1 VAAAASEG
9 HSDRSEGDAHADQEQ
24 VSRRGRGPSPGYR
37 SGVPAPADPDAAVL
51 VPLTLITGEE
61 ELLVSRAVARIVAAA
76 RGADTD
82 TDVRDL
88 QPDAV
93 DLADLL
99 DLLSPSLFGSL
110 RVVILRD
117 AGDLE
122 REVLDA
128 LVAYVAHP
136 EPEVVLVAMLRG
148 AKGKALAD
156 ALRAG
161 GARVVD
167 CPRVRWPEE
176 RLAFLRAEVTAAGRR
191 ASDAALQ
198 TLLDA
203 VGQELRELA
212 TALDQLLS
220 DTEGPLDDE
229 TVARYHRGR
238 AVASGFLV
246 ADRAIDGDAAGALEL
261 LRAGL
266 AGGFADGSFVV
277 RPEGVPVVVAAALA
291 SGLRDIVR
299 VKSAG
304 GPPGDLARSLG
315 MAPFKIRKARAQ
327 GRDWHP
333 DGLRRAVA
341 AAARADADAKGG
353 AADPAYA
360 LERAV
365 LAVVAARDVR

>member
-1 VAAAASEG
+1 M
-9 HSDRSEGDAHADQEQ
+9 
-24 VSRRGRGPSPGYR
+24 
-37 SGVPAPADPDAAVL
+37 PAPADSDAAVL

-61 ELLVSRAVARIVAAA
+61 ELLVSRALTRIVAAA
-76 RGADTD
+76 RRADAE

-88 QPDAV
+88 LPGAV
-93 DLADLL
+93 DLGDLL

-117 AGDLE
+117 AGELE

-128 LVAYVAHP
+128 LVTYAADP
-136 EPEVVLVAMLRG
+136 EPEVVLVVLHRG
-148 AKGKALAD
+148 PKGKALAD

-176 RLAFLRAEVTAAGRR
+176 RLAFLRAEVSAAGRR
-191 ASDAALQ
+191 ADDEALQ

-212 TALDQLLS
+212 TALDQLLA
-220 DTEGPLDDE
+220 DTEGPLDAE

-246 ADRAIDGDAAGALEL
+246 ADRAIEGDAAGALEL

-266 AGGFADGSFVV
+266 AGGFSDGSFVV
-277 RPEGVPVVVAAALA
+277 RPEGVPVVVASALA

-299 VKSAG
+299 VKGAS

-315 MAPFKIRKARAQ
+315 MAPFKIRKAKAQ

-365 LAVVAARDVR
+365 LSVVAARDVR